1 VKIVE
6 VGCKA
11 QSLNCAVDVFF
22 DMFGRVGYTSLLED
36 GKSTLG
42 SDEDLVA
49 DFMLADEVTEE
60 LFVDTCSVNDLLS
73 SRSDT
78 RRHME

>member
-1 VKIVE
+1 
-6 VGCKA
+6 
-11 QSLNCAVDVFF
+11 
-22 DMFGRVGYTSLLED
+22 
-36 GKSTLG
+36 
-42 SDEDLVA
+42 
-49 DFMLADEVTEE
+49 MLADEVTEE